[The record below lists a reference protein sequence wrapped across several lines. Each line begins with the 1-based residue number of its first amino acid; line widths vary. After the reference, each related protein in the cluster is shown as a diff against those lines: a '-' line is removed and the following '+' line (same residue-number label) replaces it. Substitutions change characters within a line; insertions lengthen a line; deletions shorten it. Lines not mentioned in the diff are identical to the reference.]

1 MKKQLDDCGYSS
13 GLRGRLR
20 DGSVLIRRRKHSP
33 RRRGLSDPEYSEP
46 PSLDDCEDSS
56 GLRDRFRDGSAR
68 LDGHHTAPSSTNR
81 GLNQSANGRVA
92 ERGAR
97 ANDGHHVGLDKR
109 LPSHGRSTRSALQSE
124 GYGHPRGHL
133 ARHATVTHLS
143 AVRPGATDGG
153 PRKQSTPRRPSVYGG
168 RRCGSCRRSVRED
181 NSRESPATGGPAPDT
196 RPTHR
201 LDRST
206 CRQGEQQLALEE
218 GAAMPRRR
226 P

>member
-1 MKKQLDDCGYSS
+1 MMRGPADRHSDTPSPDDCAKSDC
-13 GLRGRLR
+13 LRGR
-20 DGSVLIRRRKHSP
+20 
-33 RRRGLSDPEYSEP
+33 
-46 PSLDDCEDSS
+46 
-56 GLRDRFRDGSAR
+56 R
-68 LDGHHTAPSSTNR
+68 LDCSVQAKNGPQLAPSSVNSELTK
-81 GLNQSANGRVA
+81 SAHGRA
-92 ERGAR
+92 ADQDEGSS
-97 ANDGHHVGLDKR
+97 GHHVGLDRR
-109 LPSHGRSTRSALQSE
+109 LPSHGGDFKPKQKGRRIKLYLIRRPFPFPRSTRSALQSE
-124 GYGHPRGHL
+124 EYGHPRGHL

-181 NSRESPATGGPAPDT
+181 HSRESPATGGPAPDT